1 MSIISYEKVLFER
14 YALRAIPPTSWAPPV
29 HKSRATSRS
38 RKHIS
43 RSSFLYIKVKKHK
56 LSVKF
61 DDEGGDGRNDG
72 VVRESYDFGGDDVI
86 SVAESL
92 SDFRIIRP
100 RKFLPLI

>member
-1 MSIISYEKVLFER
+1 MAGRKYFVDDTRFALSLPLRGPLPFTSHGRLAVREGTFLVALFYISKL
-14 YALRAIPPTSWAPPV
+14 
-29 HKSRATSRS
+29 
-38 RKHIS
+38 
-43 RSSFLYIKVKKHK
+43 KKHK

-100 RKFLPLI
+100 RKLLPLI